1 MTTATHN
8 QQMHQQAQQVKAQGG
23 LHHGHGAAAPE
34 PKRLSQQ
41 QIARNKNDLDAAIRA
56 NGNMSVARR
65 TAVVAGP
72 LESLGYSQQ
81 DADAIALDAPLNT
94 AMSDQ
99 QALLVSL
106 RYAQSISQ
114 PVQQNEA
121 PDLNQLIQ
129 PTVIPM
135 PKKAQLALQSQEA
148 QDQPVNNV
156 KNKATNTGKNVW
168 TKIANAIK
176 PATNKIGNLPSPG
189 GVGGLFFINL
199 LFLAAVVPANA
210 QGYTRLQLIWYTLLN
225 RTAMPSQAQPTIV
238 PASPFIQAAFGG
250 VKALEDLAISVGT
263 VGQDAQNVIS
273 AVQGPGQSVLAGIKA
288 TNPVIGGI
296 LGGLTSGTN
305 TSNSSGGGPGSG
317 SATPPGNSSTVPPPP
332 KPTVTPPPPPSS

>member
-1 MTTATHN
+1 
-8 QQMHQQAQQVKAQGG
+8 MHQQAQNVKAQGG

-41 QIARNKNDLDAAIRA
+41 QIARNKNDLDASIRA

-114 PVQQNEA
+114 PVQQNQA

-148 QDQPVNNV
+148 TDQPVKNV
-156 KNKATNTGKNVW
+156 KDKATNTGKNIW

-176 PATNKIGNLPSPG
+176 PVTNKVGNLPSPG
-189 GVGGLFFINL
+189 GVGGLFLINL

-210 QGYTRLQLIWYTLLN
+210 QGYTRLQLLWYTLLN
-225 RTAMPSQAQPTIV
+225 RTAMPTQAQPVIV

-263 VGQDAQNVIS
+263 VGQDAQNVIN
-273 AVQGPGQSVLAGIKA
+273 AVQGPGQAVLAGIKS
-288 TNPVIGGI
+288 TNPIIGGI
-296 LGGLTSGTN
+296 LGGLSSGSN
-305 TSNSSGGGPGSG
+305 TSGGGSGTG
-317 SATPPGNSSTVPPPP
+317 SATPPGNPPTVPPPP
-332 KPTVTPPPPPSS
+332 KPPVAPPPPPSR